1 MSKLVDEMKRVID
14 EAELYMDLIVPEEEL
29 RACFELVDTGEA
41 VTIVLKEDPEIVEGS
56 MDPDVRFF
64 TTRPVFDSIQLGE
77 ADIFSL
83 TARAKMTDIR
93 PVNFE
98 IFTEEKAAMIWEVG
112 KAILTYLFTP
122 GRIKVKRL
130 SQELAGEAHGAHPIP
145 LVYWDGMR
153 FSWIYLKRGEVLNVE
168 GERDPWPQ
176 LFVIL
181 KGRGSAVIGD
191 EEFDVEP
198 NRVVYVPLNS
208 VHRLE
213 ALTDIELMW
222 LAWMA

>member
-14 EAELYMDLIVPEEEL
+14 GAELYMDLIVPEEEL

-208 VHRLE
+208 VHQLE